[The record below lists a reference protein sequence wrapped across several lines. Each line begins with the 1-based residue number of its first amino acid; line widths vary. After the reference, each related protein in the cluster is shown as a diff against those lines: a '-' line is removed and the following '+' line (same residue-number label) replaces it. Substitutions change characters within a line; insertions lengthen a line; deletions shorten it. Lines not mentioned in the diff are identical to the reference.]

1 MWSPG
6 NNGGSTITGYLVE
19 YQLSTGGG
27 SPTLVPVTMATI
39 SITLN
44 GLIPYEEY
52 SVRVFAVNTVGQSQP
67 SDPATE
73 RTLATG

>member
-1 MWSPG
+1 MWLPG

-19 YQLSTGGG
+19 YQLSMGG
-27 SPTLVPVTMATI
+27 SPTLVPVPMATI
-39 SITLN
+39 SIMLN

-52 SVRVFAVNTVGQSQP
+52 SVRVFADNAVGQSQP